1 MSARWEGILEQL
13 VQERWS
19 TLLARATLLAATP
32 SEAEDLVQDALVAT
46 FSSRARFTSL
56 AQAETYV
63 RRAIA
68 TRSIDRAR
76 RAASERRATDR
87 VAVRPQR
94 PVETTLPG
102 LEVDVLAALA
112 RLTPRQRA
120 CVVLRHVE
128 DLSVAQTADQLGLS
142 QGAVKRYTSD
152 AASALQRWLGTTTD
166 PEVDDHDRPTVEL
179 VDGRS
184 TTKGDRS

>member
-1 MSARWEGILEQL
+1 MSARWEGLLEQL

-32 SEAEDLVQDALVAT
+32 SDAEDLVQDALVAT

-76 RAASERRATDR
+76 SAASERSATDR
-87 VAVRPQR
+87 VAGRPGL

-128 DLSVAQTADQLGLS
+128 DLSVAQTAEQLGLS
-142 QGAVKRYTSD
+142 QGSVKRYTSD
-152 AASALQRWLGTTTD
+152 AAAALQRWLGTTTD
-166 PEVDDHDRPTVEL
+166 PGSDDHERPTVQL
-179 VDGRS
+179 VDGRP